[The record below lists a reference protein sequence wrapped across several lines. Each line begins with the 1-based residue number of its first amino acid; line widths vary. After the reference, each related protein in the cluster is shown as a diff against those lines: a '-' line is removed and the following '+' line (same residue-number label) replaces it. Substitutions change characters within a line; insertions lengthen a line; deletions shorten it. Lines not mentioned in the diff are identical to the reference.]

1 MQFSNNLSCNGIA
14 RQVAEKIAQCNRA
27 LTNNGKAAIMQFHLF
42 FDGIT
47 LGPLVFPWSRR
58 EKKTEVRERE
68 YQAKLSFFLQ
78 NHSVF
83 QIYMAVRE
91 IASIEAPRSQLEL
104 FELSNLQLNTPDRI
118 SMAEANTVSFR
129 FNNFIGTYCPK
140 GVGHEQDS
148 RSHTGCP
155 PASVNSPMVNNEYT
169 YPNFLKYN
177 QAKLS
182 FSLLQRHQRKLRFQL
197 AFV

>member
-1 MQFSNNLSCNGIA
+1 M
-14 RQVAEKIAQCNRA
+14 E
-27 LTNNGKAAIMQFHLF
+27 KAAIMQFPFILRRYNTWTTC
-42 FDGIT
+42 I
-47 LGPLVFPWSRR
+47 PLASTW
-58 EKKTEVRERE
+58 KKTEVRERE
-68 YQAKLSFFLQ
+68 YQVKLSLFLQ

-91 IASIEAPRSQLEL
+91 IALIEAPRSQLEL
-104 FELSNLQLNTPDRI
+104 FELTNLQLNRPDRI
-118 SMAEANTVSFR
+118 SMAEANTVSFC